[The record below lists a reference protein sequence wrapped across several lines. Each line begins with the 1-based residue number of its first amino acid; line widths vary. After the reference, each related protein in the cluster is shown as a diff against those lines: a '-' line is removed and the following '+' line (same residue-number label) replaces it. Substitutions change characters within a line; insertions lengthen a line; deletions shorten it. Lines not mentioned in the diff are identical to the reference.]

1 MRKENKGTVVE
12 QLKGYLNEY
21 PHFYLTNIEG
31 LDAAKTAQL
40 RRACNK
46 GGIRLV
52 VAKNT
57 LLRRALSESETDFA
71 AIYSA
76 LKGNTAIMFTTV
88 ANAPAKIIKDFA
100 KDKKEESKL
109 RLKAAYAE
117 TGFYGADQLAELV
130 SIKSKEE
137 LIADVVALLQSPFA
151 TSSLLL
157 KTRAKVKLPK
167 LLLNKRSPNYPTNK
181 NNNNEITNRHGR
193 YQSNCRT
200 ACKPDGKGS
209 KRTRSYP

>member
-1 MRKENKGTVVE
+1 MRKENKGVVVE
-12 QLKGYLNEY
+12 QLKGFLSEY

-46 GGIRLV
+46 GGIKLV

-57 LLRRALSESETDFA
+57 LLRKALSESDVDFA
-71 AIYSA
+71 TLYSA

-130 SIKSKEE
+130 AIKSKEE
-137 LIADVVALLQSPFA
+137 LIADVVALLQSPIRNVVSA
-151 TSSLLL
+151 LE
-157 KTRAKVKLPK
+157 
-167 LLLNKRSPNYPTNK
+167 NK
-181 NNNNEITNRHGR
+181 
-193 YQSNCRT
+193 
-200 ACKPDGKGS
+200 DS
-209 KRTRSYP
+209 KEAEVAAE

>member
-1 MRKENKGTVVE
+1 MRKENKGVVVE
-12 QLKGYLNEY
+12 QLKGFLSEY

-46 GGIRLV
+46 GGIKLV
-52 VAKNT
+52 EAKNT
-57 LLRRALSESETDFA
+57 LQRKALSEAEVDFA
-71 AIYSA
+71 TLYSA
-76 LKGNTAIMFTTV
+76 LKGNTAVMFTTV

-130 SIKSKEE
+130 AIKSKEE
-137 LIADVVALLQSPFA
+137 LIADVVALLQSPIRNVLSA
-151 TSSLLL
+151 LE
-157 KTRAKVKLPK
+157 
-167 LLLNKRSPNYPTNK
+167 NKDAEKEAAVADAPA
-181 NNNNEITNRHGR
+181 E
-193 YQSNCRT
+193 
-200 ACKPDGKGS
+200 
-209 KRTRSYP
+209 

>member
-71 AIYSA
+71 TLYAA

-117 TGFYGADQLAELV
+117 TGFYGPDQLAELV

-137 LIADVVALLQSPFA
+137 LIADVVALLQSPIRNVVSA
-151 TSSLLL
+151 LE
-157 KTRAKVKLPK
+157 
-167 LLLNKRSPNYPTNK
+167 NK
-181 NNNNEITNRHGR
+181 
-193 YQSNCRT
+193 
-200 ACKPDGKGS
+200 DS
-209 KRTRSYP
+209 KEAEAAAE

>member
-1 MRKENKGTVVE
+1 MRKENKGAVVE
-12 QLKGYLNEY
+12 QLKSYLNEF

-46 GGIRLV
+46 GGIKL

-57 LLRRALSESETDFA
+57 LLRKALADSEIDFA
-71 AIYSA
+71 SLYGA
-76 LKGNTAIMFTTV
+76 LKGNTAVMFTTV

-117 TGFYGADQLAELV
+117 TGFYGADQLSELV
-130 SIKSKEE
+130 AIKSKEE
-137 LIADVVALLQSPFA
+137 LIADVISLLQSPIRNVVSA
-151 TSSLLL
+151 LE
-157 KTRAKVKLPK
+157 
-167 LLLNKRSPNYPTNK
+167 NKADS
-181 NNNNEITNRHGR
+181 E
-193 YQSNCRT
+193 
-200 ACKPDGKGS
+200 AVAE
-209 KRTRSYP
+209 

>member
-71 AIYSA
+71 ALYAA

-117 TGFYGADQLAELV
+117 TGFYGPDQLAELV

-137 LIADVVALLQSPFA
+137 LIADVVALLQSPIRNVVSA
-151 TSSLLL
+151 LE
-157 KTRAKVKLPK
+157 
-167 LLLNKRSPNYPTNK
+167 NK
-181 NNNNEITNRHGR
+181 
-193 YQSNCRT
+193 
-200 ACKPDGKGS
+200 DS
-209 KRTRSYP
+209 KEAEAAAE

>member
-1 MRKENKGTVVE
+1 MRKENKGVVVE
-12 QLKGYLNEY
+12 QLKGFLSEY

-130 SIKSKEE
+130 AIKSKEE
-137 LIADVVALLQSPFA
+137 LIADVVALLQSPIRNIVSA
-151 TSSLLL
+151 LE
-157 KTRAKVKLPK
+157 
-167 LLLNKRSPNYPTNK
+167 NKDADKDAAVADAPA
-181 NNNNEITNRHGR
+181 E
-193 YQSNCRT
+193 
-200 ACKPDGKGS
+200 
-209 KRTRSYP
+209 

>member
-71 AIYSA
+71 TLYAA

-117 TGFYGADQLAELV
+117 TGFYGPDQLAELV

-137 LIADVVALLQSPFA
+137 LIADVVALLQSPIRNVVSA
-151 TSSLLL
+151 LE
-157 KTRAKVKLPK
+157 
-167 LLLNKRSPNYPTNK
+167 NKDNT
-181 NNNNEITNRHGR
+181 E
-193 YQSNCRT
+193 
-200 ACKPDGKGS
+200 AEAAAE
-209 KRTRSYP
+209 

>member
-1 MRKENKGTVVE
+1 MRKENKGVVVE
-12 QLKGYLNEY
+12 QLKGFLSEY

-46 GGIRLV
+46 GGIKLV

-57 LLRRALSESETDFA
+57 LLRKALAESDVDFA
-71 AIYSA
+71 TLYSA

-130 SIKSKEE
+130 AIKSKEE
-137 LIADVVALLQSPFA
+137 LIADVVALLQSPIRNIVSA
-151 TSSLLL
+151 LE
-157 KTRAKVKLPK
+157 
-167 LLLNKRSPNYPTNK
+167 NKDADKDAAVADAPA
-181 NNNNEITNRHGR
+181 E
-193 YQSNCRT
+193 
-200 ACKPDGKGS
+200 
-209 KRTRSYP
+209 

>member
-52 VAKNT
+52 VSKNT

-71 AIYSA
+71 TLYAA

-117 TGFYGADQLAELV
+117 TGFYGPDQLAELV

-137 LIADVVALLQSPFA
+137 LIADVVALLQSPIRNVVSA
-151 TSSLLL
+151 LE
-157 KTRAKVKLPK
+157 
-167 LLLNKRSPNYPTNK
+167 NK
-181 NNNNEITNRHGR
+181 
-193 YQSNCRT
+193 
-200 ACKPDGKGS
+200 DS
-209 KRTRSYP
+209 KEAEVAAE

>member
-1 MRKENKGTVVE
+1 MRKENKGVVVE
-12 QLKGYLNEY
+12 QLKGFLSEY

-46 GGIRLV
+46 GGIKLV

-57 LLRRALSESETDFA
+57 LLRKALSEAEVDFA
-71 AIYSA
+71 TLYSA
-76 LKGNTAIMFTTV
+76 LKGNTAVMFTTV

-130 SIKSKEE
+130 AIKSKEE
-137 LIADVVALLQSPFA
+137 LIADVVALLQSPIRNIVSA
-151 TSSLLL
+151 LE
-157 KTRAKVKLPK
+157 
-167 LLLNKRSPNYPTNK
+167 NKDADKDAAVADAPA
-181 NNNNEITNRHGR
+181 E
-193 YQSNCRT
+193 
-200 ACKPDGKGS
+200 
-209 KRTRSYP
+209 

>member
-71 AIYSA
+71 TLYAA

-88 ANAPAKIIKDFA
+88 ANAPATIIKDFA
-100 KDKKEESKL
+100 QDKKEESKL

-117 TGFYGADQLAELV
+117 TGFYGPDQLAELV

-137 LIADVVALLQSPFA
+137 LIADVVALLQSPIRNVVSA
-151 TSSLLL
+151 LE
-157 KTRAKVKLPK
+157 
-167 LLLNKRSPNYPTNK
+167 NK
-181 NNNNEITNRHGR
+181 
-193 YQSNCRT
+193 
-200 ACKPDGKGS
+200 DS
-209 KRTRSYP
+209 KEAEAAAE

>member
-40 RRACNK
+40 RRACNT

-71 AIYSA
+71 TLYAA

-117 TGFYGADQLAELV
+117 TGFYGPDQLAELV

-137 LIADVVALLQSPFA
+137 LIADVVALLQSPIRNVVSA
-151 TSSLLL
+151 LE
-157 KTRAKVKLPK
+157 
-167 LLLNKRSPNYPTNK
+167 NK
-181 NNNNEITNRHGR
+181 
-193 YQSNCRT
+193 
-200 ACKPDGKGS
+200 DS
-209 KRTRSYP
+209 KEAEAAAE

>member
-12 QLKGYLNEY
+12 QLRGYLNEY

-71 AIYSA
+71 TLYAA

-117 TGFYGADQLAELV
+117 TGFYGPDQLAELV

-137 LIADVVALLQSPFA
+137 LIADVVALLQSPIRNVVSA
-151 TSSLLL
+151 LE
-157 KTRAKVKLPK
+157 
-167 LLLNKRSPNYPTNK
+167 NK
-181 NNNNEITNRHGR
+181 
-193 YQSNCRT
+193 
-200 ACKPDGKGS
+200 DS
-209 KRTRSYP
+209 KEAEAAAE

>member
-1 MRKENKGTVVE
+1 MRKENKGVVVE
-12 QLKGYLNEY
+12 QLKGFLSEY

-46 GGIRLV
+46 GGIKLV

-57 LLRRALSESETDFA
+57 LLRKALSESDVDFA
-71 AIYSA
+71 TLYSA

-109 RLKAAYAE
+109 RLKAAYAK

-130 SIKSKEE
+130 AIKSKEE
-137 LIADVVALLQSPFA
+137 LIADVVALLQSPIRNIVSA
-151 TSSLLL
+151 LE
-157 KTRAKVKLPK
+157 
-167 LLLNKRSPNYPTNK
+167 NKDADKDAAVADAPA
-181 NNNNEITNRHGR
+181 E
-193 YQSNCRT
+193 
-200 ACKPDGKGS
+200 
-209 KRTRSYP
+209 

>member
-31 LDAAKTAQL
+31 LDAAQTAQL

-71 AIYSA
+71 TLYAA

-117 TGFYGADQLAELV
+117 TGFYGPDQLAELV

-137 LIADVVALLQSPFA
+137 LIADVVALLQSPIRNVVSA
-151 TSSLLL
+151 LE
-157 KTRAKVKLPK
+157 
-167 LLLNKRSPNYPTNK
+167 NK
-181 NNNNEITNRHGR
+181 
-193 YQSNCRT
+193 
-200 ACKPDGKGS
+200 DS
-209 KRTRSYP
+209 KEAEAAAE

>member
-1 MRKENKGTVVE
+1 MRKENKGVVVE
-12 QLKGYLNEY
+12 QLKGFLSEY

-46 GGIRLV
+46 GGIKLV

-57 LLRRALSESETDFA
+57 LLRKALSESDVDFA
-71 AIYSA
+71 TLYSA

-109 RLKAAYAE
+109 RHKAAYAE

-130 SIKSKEE
+130 AIKSKEE
-137 LIADVVALLQSPFA
+137 LIADVVALLQSPIRNIVSA
-151 TSSLLL
+151 LE
-157 KTRAKVKLPK
+157 
-167 LLLNKRSPNYPTNK
+167 NKDADKDAAVADAPA
-181 NNNNEITNRHGR
+181 E
-193 YQSNCRT
+193 
-200 ACKPDGKGS
+200 
-209 KRTRSYP
+209 

>member
-71 AIYSA
+71 TLYAA

-117 TGFYGADQLAELV
+117 TGFYGPDQLAELV

-137 LIADVVALLQSPFA
+137 LIADVVALLQSPIRNVVSA
-151 TSSLLL
+151 LE
-157 KTRAKVKLPK
+157 
-167 LLLNKRSPNYPTNK
+167 NKDNK
-181 NNNNEITNRHGR
+181 E
-193 YQSNCRT
+193 
-200 ACKPDGKGS
+200 AEVAAE
-209 KRTRSYP
+209 

>member
-1 MRKENKGTVVE
+1 MRKENKGVVVE
-12 QLKGYLNEY
+12 QLKGFLSEY

-46 GGIRLV
+46 GGIKLV

-57 LLRRALSESETDFA
+57 LLRKALSESDVDFA
-71 AIYSA
+71 TLYSA

-130 SIKSKEE
+130 AIKSKEE
-137 LIADVVALLQSPFA
+137 LIADVVALLQSPIRNIVSA
-151 TSSLLL
+151 LE
-157 KTRAKVKLPK
+157 
-167 LLLNKRSPNYPTNK
+167 NKDADKDAAVADTPA
-181 NNNNEITNRHGR
+181 E
-193 YQSNCRT
+193 
-200 ACKPDGKGS
+200 
-209 KRTRSYP
+209 

>member
-1 MRKENKGTVVE
+1 MRKENKGVVVE
-12 QLKGYLNEY
+12 QLKGFLSEY

-46 GGIRLV
+46 GGIKLV

-57 LLRRALSESETDFA
+57 LLRKALSESDVDFA
-71 AIYSA
+71 TLYSA

-88 ANAPAKIIKDFA
+88 ANAPAKIMKDFA

-130 SIKSKEE
+130 AIKSKEE
-137 LIADVVALLQSPFA
+137 LIADVVALLQSPIRNIVSA
-151 TSSLLL
+151 LE
-157 KTRAKVKLPK
+157 
-167 LLLNKRSPNYPTNK
+167 NKDADKDAAVADAPA
-181 NNNNEITNRHGR
+181 E
-193 YQSNCRT
+193 
-200 ACKPDGKGS
+200 
-209 KRTRSYP
+209 

>member
-1 MRKENKGTVVE
+1 MRKENKGVVVE
-12 QLKGYLNEY
+12 QLKGFLSEY

-46 GGIRLV
+46 GGIKLV

-57 LLRRALSESETDFA
+57 LLRKALSETEVDFA
-71 AIYSA
+71 TLYSA

-130 SIKSKEE
+130 AIKSKEE
-137 LIADVVALLQSPFA
+137 LIADVVALLQSPIRNIVSA
-151 TSSLLL
+151 LE
-157 KTRAKVKLPK
+157 
-167 LLLNKRSPNYPTNK
+167 NKDADKDAAVADAPA
-181 NNNNEITNRHGR
+181 E
-193 YQSNCRT
+193 
-200 ACKPDGKGS
+200 
-209 KRTRSYP
+209 

>member
-71 AIYSA
+71 ALYSA

-117 TGFYGADQLAELV
+117 TGFYGPDQLAELV

-137 LIADVVALLQSPFA
+137 LIADVVALLQSPIRNVVSA
-151 TSSLLL
+151 LE
-157 KTRAKVKLPK
+157 
-167 LLLNKRSPNYPTNK
+167 NK
-181 NNNNEITNRHGR
+181 
-193 YQSNCRT
+193 
-200 ACKPDGKGS
+200 DS
-209 KRTRSYP
+209 KEAEAAAE

>member
-1 MRKENKGTVVE
+1 MRKENKGVVVE
-12 QLKGYLNEY
+12 QLKGFLSEY

-46 GGIRLV
+46 GGIKLV

-57 LLRRALSESETDFA
+57 LLRKALSEAEVDFA
-71 AIYSA
+71 TLYSA
-76 LKGNTAIMFTTV
+76 LKGNTAVMFTTV

-130 SIKSKEE
+130 AIKSKEE
-137 LIADVVALLQSPFA
+137 LIADVVALLQSPIRNVLSA
-151 TSSLLL
+151 L
-157 KTRAKVKLPK
+157 
-167 LLLNKRSPNYPTNK
+167 
-181 NNNNEITNRHGR
+181 E
-193 YQSNCRT
+193 
-200 ACKPDGKGS
+200 S
-209 KRTRSYP
+209 KDAEKEAAVADAPAE

>member
-1 MRKENKGTVVE
+1 MRKENKGVVVE
-12 QLKGYLNEY
+12 QLKGFLSEY

-46 GGIRLV
+46 GGIKLV

-57 LLRRALSESETDFA
+57 LLRTALSEAEVDFA
-71 AIYSA
+71 TLYSA
-76 LKGNTAIMFTTV
+76 LKGNTAVMFTTV

-130 SIKSKEE
+130 AIKSKEE
-137 LIADVVALLQSPFA
+137 LIADVVALLQSPIRNVLSA
-151 TSSLLL
+151 LE
-157 KTRAKVKLPK
+157 
-167 LLLNKRSPNYPTNK
+167 NKDAEKEAAVADAPA
-181 NNNNEITNRHGR
+181 E
-193 YQSNCRT
+193 
-200 ACKPDGKGS
+200 
-209 KRTRSYP
+209 

>member
-71 AIYSA
+71 TLYAA

-117 TGFYGADQLAELV
+117 TGFYGPDQLAELV

-137 LIADVVALLQSPFA
+137 LIADIVALLQSPIRNVVSA
-151 TSSLLL
+151 LE
-157 KTRAKVKLPK
+157 
-167 LLLNKRSPNYPTNK
+167 NK
-181 NNNNEITNRHGR
+181 
-193 YQSNCRT
+193 
-200 ACKPDGKGS
+200 DS
-209 KRTRSYP
+209 KEAEAAAE

>member
-1 MRKENKGTVVE
+1 MRKENKGVVVE
-12 QLKGYLNEY
+12 QLKGFLSEY

-46 GGIRLV
+46 GGIKLV

-57 LLRRALSESETDFA
+57 LLRKALSESDVDFA
-71 AIYSA
+71 TLYSA

-130 SIKSKEE
+130 AIKSKEE
-137 LIADVVALLQSPFA
+137 LIADVVALLQSPIRSIVSA
-151 TSSLLL
+151 LE
-157 KTRAKVKLPK
+157 
-167 LLLNKRSPNYPTNK
+167 NKDADKDAAVADTPA
-181 NNNNEITNRHGR
+181 E
-193 YQSNCRT
+193 
-200 ACKPDGKGS
+200 
-209 KRTRSYP
+209 

>member
-1 MRKENKGTVVE
+1 MRKENKGVVVE
-12 QLKGYLNEY
+12 QLKGFLSEY

-46 GGIRLV
+46 GGIKLV

-57 LLRRALSESETDFA
+57 LLRKALSEAEVDFA
-71 AIYSA
+71 TLYSA
-76 LKGNTAIMFTTV
+76 LKDNTAVMFTTV

-130 SIKSKEE
+130 AIKSKEE
-137 LIADVVALLQSPFA
+137 LIADVVALLQSPIRNVLSA
-151 TSSLLL
+151 LE
-157 KTRAKVKLPK
+157 
-167 LLLNKRSPNYPTNK
+167 NKDA
-181 NNNNEITNRHGR
+181 E
-193 YQSNCRT
+193 
-200 ACKPDGKGS
+200 KGAAVADA
-209 KRTRSYP
+209 PAE

>member
-1 MRKENKGTVVE
+1 M
-12 QLKGYLNEY
+12 
-21 PHFYLTNIEG
+21 TNIEG

-71 AIYSA
+71 TLYAA

-117 TGFYGADQLAELV
+117 TGFYGPDQLAELV

-137 LIADVVALLQSPFA
+137 LIADVVALLQSPIRNVVSA
-151 TSSLLL
+151 LE
-157 KTRAKVKLPK
+157 
-167 LLLNKRSPNYPTNK
+167 NK
-181 NNNNEITNRHGR
+181 
-193 YQSNCRT
+193 
-200 ACKPDGKGS
+200 DS
-209 KRTRSYP
+209 KEAEAAAE

>member
-71 AIYSA
+71 TLYAA

-117 TGFYGADQLAELV
+117 TGFYGPDQLAELV

-137 LIADVVALLQSPFA
+137 LIADVVALLQSPIRNVVSA
-151 TSSLLL
+151 LE
-157 KTRAKVKLPK
+157 
-167 LLLNKRSPNYPTNK
+167 NK
-181 NNNNEITNRHGR
+181 
-193 YQSNCRT
+193 
-200 ACKPDGKGS
+200 DGKEAEAAAE
-209 KRTRSYP
+209 

>member
-1 MRKENKGTVVE
+1 MRKENKGLVVE

-31 LDAAKTAQL
+31 LDAAKTALL

-46 GGIRLV
+46 GGIKLV

-57 LLRRALSESETDFA
+57 LLRKALSEAETDFA
-71 AIYSA
+71 TLYSA

-88 ANAPAKIIKDFA
+88 ANAPATIIQDFA

-130 SIKSKEE
+130 AIKSKEE
-137 LIADVVALLQSPFA
+137 LIADVVALLQ
-151 TSSLLL
+151 
-157 KTRAKVKLPK
+157 
-167 LLLNKRSPNYPTNK
+167 
-181 NNNNEITNRHGR
+181 
-193 YQSNCRT
+193 
-200 ACKPDGKGS
+200 
-209 KRTRSYP
+209 

>member
-1 MRKENKGTVVE
+1 MRKENKGVVVE
-12 QLKGYLNEY
+12 QLKGFLSEY
-21 PHFYLTNIEG
+21 PHFYRTNIEG

-46 GGIRLV
+46 GGIKLV

-57 LLRRALSESETDFA
+57 LLRKALSEAEVDFA
-71 AIYSA
+71 TLYSA
-76 LKGNTAIMFTTV
+76 LKGNTAVMFTTV

-130 SIKSKEE
+130 AIKSKEE
-137 LIADVVALLQSPFA
+137 LIADVVALLQSPIRNVLSA
-151 TSSLLL
+151 LE
-157 KTRAKVKLPK
+157 
-167 LLLNKRSPNYPTNK
+167 NKDAEKEAAVADAPA
-181 NNNNEITNRHGR
+181 E
-193 YQSNCRT
+193 
-200 ACKPDGKGS
+200 
-209 KRTRSYP
+209 

>member
-1 MRKENKGTVVE
+1 MRKENKGVVVE
-12 QLKGYLNEY
+12 QLKGFLSEY

-46 GGIRLV
+46 GGIKLV

-57 LLRRALSESETDFA
+57 LLRKALSEAEVDFA
-71 AIYSA
+71 TLYSA
-76 LKGNTAIMFTTV
+76 LKGNTAVMFTTV

-130 SIKSKEE
+130 AIKSKEE
-137 LIADVVALLQSPFA
+137 LIADVVALLQSPIRNVLSA
-151 TSSLLL
+151 LE
-157 KTRAKVKLPK
+157 
-167 LLLNKRSPNYPTNK
+167 NKDAEKEAAVADAP
-181 NNNNEITNRHGR
+181 
-193 YQSNCRT
+193 
-200 ACKPDGKGS
+200 A
-209 KRTRSYP
+209 

>member
-1 MRKENKGTVVE
+1 MRKENKGVVVE
-12 QLKGYLNEY
+12 QLKGFLSEY

-46 GGIRLV
+46 GGIKLV

-57 LLRRALSESETDFA
+57 LLRKALSEAEVDFA
-71 AIYSA
+71 TLYSA
-76 LKGNTAIMFTTV
+76 LKGNTAVMFTTV

-130 SIKSKEE
+130 AIKSKEE
-137 LIADVVALLQSPFA
+137 LIADVVALLQSPIRNVLSA
-151 TSSLLL
+151 LE
-157 KTRAKVKLPK
+157 
-167 LLLNKRSPNYPTNK
+167 NKDAEKDAAVADAPA
-181 NNNNEITNRHGR
+181 E
-193 YQSNCRT
+193 
-200 ACKPDGKGS
+200 
-209 KRTRSYP
+209 

>member
-71 AIYSA
+71 TLYAA
-76 LKGNTAIMFTTV
+76 LKGNIAIMFTTV

-117 TGFYGADQLAELV
+117 TGFYGPDQLAELV

-137 LIADVVALLQSPFA
+137 LIADVVALLQSPIRNVVSA
-151 TSSLLL
+151 LE
-157 KTRAKVKLPK
+157 
-167 LLLNKRSPNYPTNK
+167 NK
-181 NNNNEITNRHGR
+181 
-193 YQSNCRT
+193 
-200 ACKPDGKGS
+200 DS
-209 KRTRSYP
+209 KEAEAAAE

>member
-130 SIKSKEE
+130 AIKSKEE
-137 LIADVVALLQSPFA
+137 LIADVVALLQSPIRNVISALENKGEGEA
-151 TSSLLL
+151 TEA
-157 KTRAKVKLPK
+157 TEAAA
-167 LLLNKRSPNYPTNK
+167 
-181 NNNNEITNRHGR
+181 E
-193 YQSNCRT
+193 
-200 ACKPDGKGS
+200 
-209 KRTRSYP
+209 

>member
-1 MRKENKGTVVE
+1 MRKENKGVVVE
-12 QLKGYLNEY
+12 QLKGFLSEY

-46 GGIRLV
+46 GGIKLV

-57 LLRRALSESETDFA
+57 LLRKALSEAEVDFA
-71 AIYSA
+71 TLYSA

-117 TGFYGADQLAELV
+117 TGFYRADQLAELV
-130 SIKSKEE
+130 AIKSKEE
-137 LIADVVALLQSPFA
+137 LIADVVALLQSPIRNIVSA
-151 TSSLLL
+151 LE
-157 KTRAKVKLPK
+157 
-167 LLLNKRSPNYPTNK
+167 NKDADKDAAVADAPA
-181 NNNNEITNRHGR
+181 E
-193 YQSNCRT
+193 
-200 ACKPDGKGS
+200 
-209 KRTRSYP
+209 

>member
-46 GGIRLV
+46 GSIRLV

-71 AIYSA
+71 TLYAA

-117 TGFYGADQLAELV
+117 TGFYGPDQLAELV

-137 LIADVVALLQSPFA
+137 LIADVVALLQSPIRNVVSA
-151 TSSLLL
+151 LE
-157 KTRAKVKLPK
+157 
-167 LLLNKRSPNYPTNK
+167 NK
-181 NNNNEITNRHGR
+181 
-193 YQSNCRT
+193 
-200 ACKPDGKGS
+200 DS
-209 KRTRSYP
+209 KEAEAAAE